1 MASLPGLFLATGM
14 PDRDWWEALWHDPA
28 GVLRSLGLKP
38 GMSAVDL
45 CCGDG
50 WFTLAMARIA
60 ANTLAIDMDGELLE
74 AARRRAQEG
83 GVANCR
89 FVEGDA
95 RDIAKLV
102 PEPVDFVL
110 LANVFHG
117 VPDKTPLSREVGSVL
132 RPGGLLA
139 ILNWHARPREET
151 QVLGRP
157 RGPATELRM
166 PPEAVRQAVAPA
178 GLACVQTVELLP
190 YHYGVIFT
198 RKAA

>member
-1 MASLPGLFLATGM
+1 M
-14 PDRDWWEALWHDPA
+14 PDRDWWETLWRDPA
-28 GVLRSLGLKP
+28 EVLRSLGLKP
-38 GMSAVDL
+38 GMAAVDL

-60 ANTLAIDMDGELLE
+60 GHTLAIDMDATLLE
-74 AARRRAQEG
+74 AARRRVEESG
-83 GVANCR
+83 PANCR
-89 FVEGDA
+89 FFKGDA
-95 RDIAKLV
+95 RDITKLV

-117 VPDKTPLSREVGSVL
+117 VPDKVSLSREVGSVL
-132 RPGGLLA
+132 RPGGLLV

-166 PPEAVRQAVAPA
+166 APEAVRQAVEPA
-178 GLACVQTVELLP
+178 GLAWVRTVELPP
-190 YHYGVIFT
+190 YHYGITFART
-198 RKAA
+198 AA